1 MYCHL
6 CSDNRCHILFSCI
19 CCLFQD
25 IIYTSNGLYVICIPV
40 DMLMSTTNHLD
51 WQHFYPASRP
61 SQDQWHWSLVST
73 VTGKLESTDRL
84 QSIVLKIQSGT
95 PQTLHQPCLYIK
107 PVYSPAKL
115 LYLIKCL
122 FLFTFF

>member
-1 MYCHL
+1 
-6 CSDNRCHILFSCI
+6 
-19 CCLFQD
+19 
-25 IIYTSNGLYVICIPV
+25 
-40 DMLMSTTNHLD
+40 
-51 WQHFYPASRP
+51 
-61 SQDQWHWSLVST
+61 LVST

-122 FLFTFF
+122 FLFTFFWCNFHLDYVSYALAVSHIQTSDSTS